1 VETCPKCNAQFPPSA
16 GRGYATLTV
25 FRGGA
30 LDTKVRCP
38 ECDHVFQPRT
48 ARHVTLKLL
57 VGACVTLAVVALV
70 YLLVLKP
77 LLNPAG

>member
-1 VETCPKCNAQFPPSA
+1 VETCPKCGIEFPPSE

-38 ECDHVFQPRT
+38 DCDHVFQPRT
-48 ARHVTLKLL
+48 GRHAAMKLL
-57 VGACVTLAVVALV
+57 VGACVMLAVVALL

-77 LLNPAG
+77 LLVR

>member
-1 VETCPKCNAQFPPSA
+1 METCPKCHAEFPPSA

-48 ARHVTLKLL
+48 GRHVALKLL
-57 VGACVTLAVVALV
+57 VGAAVAFAVVALV
-70 YLLVLKP
+70 YLVVLKP
-77 LLNPAG
+77 LLNAAR